1 MTTSR
6 SRSWTDL
13 AAACS
18 IGAGLVHAAAA
29 GTHGGDLSLV
39 RLFALTAALQ
49 GGAGIAVLVSPS
61 RRNLL
66 GGAALNVAALGAWV
80 LSRTAGLPRIDSLAD
95 VQPVGT
101 QDLAAALLAGVAVL
115 AAVLALR
122 PTASTVGA
130 RNVRWLSALAVV
142 PAVVGMAAPHAHD
155 ASHDHD
161 HGHQPEAAASAS
173 ASTGDDGTATH
184 GHDGDEP
191 RGSAADHLLA
201 GADLS
206 HATDAELAAAVELVE
221 VTRAALDPAATS
233 EAVVTTADAEAAGYV
248 WIGDGR
254 RRGGFQHYINPQL
267 LADGHE
273 LDPDRIEALVFE
285 NTERG
290 PVLVSAMYLLDPG
303 ATMADVPDVAGDLT
317 QWHDHQNLC
326 WDATGTRLAGV
337 SLDGETCRPSGTLRA
352 TPPMLHVW
360 LDDHDCGPFA
370 GVEGHGAACED
381 HDH

>member
-1 MTTSR
+1 MTESR
-6 SRSWTDL
+6 TRPWADL
-13 AAACS
+13 AAALT
-18 IGAGLVHAAAA
+18 IGAALVHAAAA
-29 GTHGGDLSLV
+29 GTHSGERSLV
-39 RLFALTAALQ
+39 WLFALTGAVQ
-49 GGAGIAVLVSPS
+49 GGAGVAILVSPS

-66 GGAALNVAALGAWV
+66 GSVVLNVAALGAWV
-80 LSRTAGLPRIDSLAD
+80 MSRTAGLPRIDSLAG

-101 QDLAAALLAGVAVL
+101 QDLAAALLAGAAVL
-115 AAVLALR
+115 GAALALR
-122 PTASTVGA
+122 PAAPASLTRHA
-130 RNVRWLSALAVV
+130 RWLSAFAIV

-161 HGHQPEAAASAS
+161 HGHAPEA
-173 ASTGDDGTATH
+173 TATAAAGH
-184 GHDGDEP
+184 GDTLTHAPHGNDSSS
-191 RGSAADHLLA
+191 SAANLLLA

-221 VTRAALDPAATS
+221 MTRAALDPATTS

-254 RRGGFQHYINPQL
+254 RPGGFQHYINPEL
-267 LADGHE
+267 LADE
-273 LDPDRIEALVFE
+273 RVLDPDRIEALVFE
-285 NTERG
+285 NTASG

-337 SLDGETCRPSGTLRA
+337 SLDGERCRPGGTLRA

-370 GVEGHGAACED
+370 GVEGHGDTACED
-381 HDH
+381 HGH